1 MMEFKVIG
9 TLLLA
14 ITSALACTN
23 LIVTNGASKDGSV
36 IYSYAADSSGAYG
49 TLDRYPGRKNIPEGT
64 MKVLWEWDTGKY
76 RGEIPEPSETYDVI
90 GNMNEFQ
97 LTIGETTY
105 GGLEELWNQPQE
117 GAIMDYGN
125 LIWTTLQR
133 SKNAREAIQMMD
145 SLTKEYVI

>member
-1 MMEFKVIG
+1 
-9 TLLLA
+9 
-14 ITSALACTN
+14 
-23 LIVTNGASKDGSV
+23 
-36 IYSYAADSSGAYG
+36 
-49 TLDRYPGRKNIPEGT
+49 
-64 MKVLWEWDTGKY
+64 
-76 RGEIPEPSETYDVI
+76 
-90 GNMNEFQ
+90 MNEFQ

-145 SLTKEYVI
+145 SLTKEYGLVAYIDTHI